1 MTKTIDSLVPDIH
14 KVFTD
19 FHNFNEDLLKKF
31 GERVSATVA
40 RQVNQESGTPSLR
53 MSNLGQKCNRKLW
66 YSINTPNDG
75 EHLPVEA
82 RVKFLFGHLLEDLL
96 LFLAE
101 EAGHDVRGCQDE
113 LLINGVKGHRDAVI
127 DGVVVDCKSA
137 SSFSFK
143 KFKEGLKHEDDGF
156 GYLDQLQ
163 AYLYASQDDPVVTDK
178 GRAAF
183 LVIDKTL
190 GHITLDIH
198 KKTDKDFPKIVA
210 EKREA
215 VTQEKPPARF
225 YKDIPEGKSGNR
237 KLGIECSYCNF
248 KSKCW
253 PSLKTYVYARGPVY
267 LTNVERTPDVPEAK
281 GYIF

>member
-1 MTKTIDSLVPDIH
+1 MKTIDTLVPDIH

-19 FHNFNEDLLKKF
+19 FHHFDEGLLNKF

-137 SSFSFK
+137 SSYSFK
-143 KFKEGLKHEDDGF
+143 KFKEGLKYEDDSF
-156 GYLDQLQ
+156 GYIDQLQ
-163 AYLYASQDDPVVTDK
+163 AYLHASQSDPIVTDK
-178 GRAAF
+178 SRAAF

-190 GHITLDIH
+190 GHITLDVH
-198 KKTDKDFPKIVA
+198 NLHDKDFLSLVEEKKAAVSSKEPPK
-210 EKREA
+210 
-215 VTQEKPPARF
+215 RF

-237 KLGIECSYCNF
+237 KLCMECSYCQF
-248 KSKCW
+248 KTKCF
-253 PSLKTYVYARGPVY
+253 PGLRTFVYSTGPRF
-267 LTNVERTPDVPEAK
+267 LTHVEREPDVAEVNRK
-281 GYIF
+281 NMF